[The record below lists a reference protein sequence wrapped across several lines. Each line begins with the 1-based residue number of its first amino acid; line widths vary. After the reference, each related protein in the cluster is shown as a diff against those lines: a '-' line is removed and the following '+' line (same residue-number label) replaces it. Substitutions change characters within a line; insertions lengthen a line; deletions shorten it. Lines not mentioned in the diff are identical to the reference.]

1 LLGDKTDKE
10 KKSLSIYISDLDDF
24 NKVVKLVDHLL
35 DTLIKYYIDTNSQY
49 LRTFVLSMAIY
60 IGKLMIILG
69 LSEKDIPS
77 GD

>member
-1 LLGDKTDKE
+1 MIG
-10 KKSLSIYISDLDDF
+10 KKSLSIHISDLDDF
-24 NKVVKLVDHLL
+24 NKVVESIDHLL
-35 DTLIKYYIDTNSQY
+35 NTLILHYTDTNAQY

-60 IGKLMIILG
+60 VGELMIILG

>member
-1 LLGDKTDKE
+1 MME
-10 KKSLSIYISDLDDF
+10 KKSLSIHISDLDDF
-24 NKVVKLVDHLL
+24 NKVVESIDHLL
-35 DTLIKYYIDTNSQY
+35 NTLILHYTDTNAQY

-60 IGKLMIILG
+60 VGELMIILG

>member
-1 LLGDKTDKE
+1 MIG
-10 KKSLSIYISDLDDF
+10 KKSLSIHISDLDDF
-24 NKVVKLVDHLL
+24 NKVVEAVDHLL

-60 IGKLMIILG
+60 IGELMIMLG

>member
-1 LLGDKTDKE
+1 MVE
-10 KKSLSIYISDLDDF
+10 KKSLSITISDLDDF
-24 NKVVKLVDHLL
+24 NKVVEAVDHLL

-60 IGKLMIILG
+60 IGELMLLLG